1 MDREGNIMS
10 ITSNLITLEEIVE
23 EKYFFKVPIYQRLYV
38 WEDKQITTLLEDLLT
53 AYLDNKSIFYLGGVL
68 VVEYDEKCLHQA
80 NCFDLID
87 GQQRFTTLWMM
98 SMVFTLLIK
107 DQSEGL
113 PTFRYQY
120 DEDGNYPRIEFSI
133 RPQANQFFTEMM
145 ELGHS
150 SVEIDDR
157 IGKALKLMQTFVD
170 TQSEKNEG
178 FQLESFMD
186 FVFTKVQMVMTQVPA
201 HTDLNKLFEVINNRG
216 VQLQH
221 HEILK
226 AKLLSQ
232 IADSD
237 RDKYA
242 ILWDACSYMDQYL
255 EKNIRDIAGVKISK
269 LFKQK
274 KSKKDEENIAD
285 AGEVLKEITT
295 QQNVVLEEPLS
306 LEKIIKE
313 KICIDEPEGSTDE
326 EEYEADNVRSI
337 ISFPMLLEHTLR
349 IWLSDKGYEDIP
361 KILDKEL
368 LSIFDDHFFV
378 HELASDDMCEFI
390 EYLWEVRYIFDKYII
405 KWVSVGE
412 DEHHLVCKLRLN
424 TSSNSLVREQPKPN
438 SNNGF
443 ALLQSML
450 YHSQQITTHYWL
462 TPLLS
467 YIYDNPGQDPY
478 VYLRHLDT
486 HLLCSNDT
494 RPLIERTWEFM
505 QEYWTKKELDLV
517 QLEEPLG
524 VQLPHYWFYKLE
536 FVLWY
541 CKRKSIQDKRWNE
554 FRMTAKNSIEHI
566 SPQTQQSVDKDTV
579 SKDVLDTFGNLS
591 LVSRSINSE
600 YGNKPFNE
608 KRQHFWNN
616 NAIKLDSLKMYIIY
630 ENKHWNDALAKE
642 HQDEMIDLLQAY
654 MENPEECINE

>member
-1 MDREGNIMS
+1 MS
-10 ITSNLITLEEIVE
+10 ITSNLITLKEIVE
-23 EKYFFKVPIYQRLYV
+23 KKYFFKVPIYQRLYV
-38 WEDKQITTLLEDLLT
+38 WKDKQITTLLEDLLT
-53 AYLDNKSIFYLGGVL
+53 AYLEQKDIFYLGGVL
-68 VVEYDEKCLHQA
+68 VVEYDGACFNQG

-107 DQSEGL
+107 NQSEGL

-133 RPQANQFFTEMM
+133 RPQANQFFTELM

-150 SVEIDDR
+150 SVEFDDR
-157 IGKALKLMQTFVD
+157 IGKALQLMQTFID
-170 TQSEKNEG
+170 TQSENNKD
-178 FQLESFMD
+178 FQLASFMD
-186 FVFTKVQMVMTQVPA
+186 FLFTKVQLVMTQVPA

-226 AKLLSQ
+226 AKILSKL
-232 IADSD
+232 ADSD
-237 RDKYA
+237 REKYA
-242 ILWDACSYMDQYL
+242 VLWDACSYMDQYI

-269 LFKQK
+269 LFKQEQ
-274 KSKKDEENIAD
+274 SKKDEERIAD
-285 AGEVLKEITT
+285 ASEVLKEITA

-313 KICIDEPEGSTDE
+313 KISLEEPEGSKDT

-378 HELASDDMCEFI
+378 HDLAPDGMCEFI

-412 DEHHLVCKLRLN
+412 EEHHLICKLRLN
-424 TSSNSLVREQPKPN
+424 KSKNSVSLIREQPK
-438 SNNGF
+438 NNDGF
-443 ALLQSML
+443 TLLQSML

-467 YIYDNPGQDPY
+467 YIYDNPGDNPY
-478 VYLRHLDT
+478 LYLRHLDT

-505 QEYWTKKELDLV
+505 QNYWTEKELDLD
-517 QLEEPLG
+517 LLKESLG
-524 VQLPHYWFYKLE
+524 VQFPHYWFYKLE

-541 CKRKSIQDKRWNE
+541 CKRKSVKDKRWDA

-616 NAIKLDSLKMYIIY
+616 NASKLDSLKMYLIY
-630 ENKHWNDALAKE
+630 KNEHWNDTLAQE
-642 HQDEMIDLLQAY
+642 HQNEMIDLLVSY

>member
-1 MDREGNIMS
+1 MS
-10 ITSNLITLEEIVE
+10 ITSNLITLEEIVGK
-23 EKYFFKVPIYQRLYV
+23 KYFFKVPIYQRLYV
-38 WEDKQITTLLEDLLT
+38 WEDRQITTLLEDLLT
-53 AYLDNKSIFYLGGVL
+53 AYLDEKSIFYLGGVL
-68 VVEYDEKCLHQA
+68 VVEYDGECFNQT

-98 SMVFTLLIK
+98 SMVFSLLIE
-107 DQSEGL
+107 DQSKGL

-178 FQLESFMD
+178 FQLEPFMD

-226 AKLLSQ
+226 AKLLSR

-242 ILWDACSYMDQYL
+242 VLWDACSYMDQYL

-313 KICIDEPEGSTDE
+313 KISIDEPEGSTDE

-467 YIYDNPGQDPY
+467 YIYDNPGQDSY

-486 HLLCSNDT
+486 HLLCSDDT

-517 QLEEPLG
+517 QLGEPLG

-630 ENKHWNDALAKE
+630 ENKHWNDTLAQE
-642 HQDEMIDLLQAY
+642 HQEEMIDLLQAY